1 MTDIPNYAADQAM
14 AELDWLIAD
23 AAAEQ
28 KLHPEGDEWIPEWFM
43 GKDKGYTDAI
53 ATVKEQAAK
62 RIKQLEA
69 RRAGLW
75 WKFGMRF
82 QSQVDKDVR
91 AQEGKQKS
99 VHYLSGTAGFR
110 TTGGKPKVIVLDK
123 AKAGIALDKAYPEAV
138 TYNINKPA
146 VLKYYKE
153 TGEVVDGI
161 EIETEEA
168 HETFFP
174 KRPEK
179 LALEEE
185 ITDE

>member
-1 MTDIPNYAADQAM
+1 MTDMPNYAADQAL
-14 AELDWLIAD
+14 AELEWLMAD
-23 AAAEQ
+23 AEAEQ
-28 KLHPEGDEWIPEWFM
+28 KQHEEGDGWLPEWFM

-62 RIKQLEA
+62 RIKQIEA

-75 WKFGMRF
+75 WKLGMRF

-99 VHYLSGTAGFR
+99 VHYLTGTAGFR
-110 TTGGKPKVIVLDK
+110 TTGGKPQVIITDA
-123 AKAGIALDKAYPEAV
+123 AKAGLALDKAFPEAV

-161 EIETEEA
+161 AIETPEA
-168 HETFFP
+168 QESFFP
-174 KRPEK
+174 ERSEK

-185 ITDE
+185 RTDE